1 MVVNKVVDFLT
12 RRPVNWRRVW
22 MHTLIWIAC
31 YWTLT
36 YLHWLFLE
44 SYVPDIDLPVNS
56 VMAHWLGAGH
66 VAITFIAYY
75 WIALRIIPNVMG
87 RRWPITIM
95 HGVGV
100 YVLICL
106 GAYYLYHAVSGSFRG
121 ENKRFD
127 KYINGYYGEENSLY
141 SLINLETFF
150 QNWWWFYSVLLVAVF
165 MKVVKEIYLTRNHA
179 LQLELNLLRAQ
190 INPHFLFNTLN
201 NVYSIVE
208 EKDAYAADILLKFGD
223 IMRYT
228 LYEVNNE
235 FIDLHQE
242 VSILSDYIELERIR
256 HGDTAPAHIDFAVT
270 GNPNGF
276 AVPPLLLLTLVENA
290 FKHGI
295 HSTIGSSWVR
305 IQLKVDQ
312 HKLRFEVSNSKP
324 AVQRVSSSKHKI
336 NVHRVGLANIQRRLA
351 LLYPTDH
358 TLTIIN
364 ESTTYSVTLN
374 LINHRRTNLLLGR
387 QRPTTNQ
394 PID

>member
-1 MVVNKVVDFLT
+1 MVVNKVVDFLA
-12 RRPVNWRRVW
+12 RRPVNWRQVW
-22 MHTLIWIAC
+22 THTFIWIAC

-44 SYVPDIDLPVNS
+44 SYVPDFDLPVNS
-56 VMAHWLGAGH
+56 VMARWLGAGH

-75 WIALRIIPNVMG
+75 WITLRIIPNVVG
-87 RRWPITIM
+87 WRWPIAIM
-95 HGVGV
+95 HGVSV
-100 YVLICL
+100 YVLIGL
-106 GAYYLYHAVSGSFRG
+106 GAYYLYHAVSDSFKG

-208 EKDAYAADILLKFGD
+208 EKDAYAAEILLKFGD

-256 HGDTAPAHIDFAVT
+256 HDDTAPAHIDFAVT
-270 GNPNGF
+270 GDPNGF

-305 IQLKVDQ
+305 IQLRVDQ

-358 TLTIIN
+358 TLTISN
-364 ESTTYSVTLN
+364 ESDTYSVTLS

-387 QRPTTNQ
+387 
-394 PID
+394 